1 MPYQALLLFGGMM
14 KRIGAFLVVCV
25 LLFSATTVSRA
36 ALNGSVS
43 QVCTSGATV
52 YVTIT
57 AIATV
62 SNTSGGEQVG
72 ALVNSK
78 FAWGVL
84 PVDGQSHRVTV
95 SVTLNSYEQNAAFMV
110 IAGSGNGSYTAIGTA
125 FAGSGT
131 YSTTPCTS
139 APGIG
144 IPTGFVLRTAVCT
157 TPINDAPNGTIIGSN
172 KLLAG
177 QTWFVNPISAKAANG
192 TRWVEVF
199 IGSPVTVFVPAACI
213 A

>member
-1 MPYQALLLFGGMM
+1 M
-14 KRIGAFLVVCV
+14 KHISAFLIVCV
-25 LLFSATTVSRA
+25 LLFSATNVSHA
-36 ALNGSVS
+36 ALNAFVS

-57 AIATV
+57 AVGTV
-62 SNTSGGEQVG
+62 ANTPGGEQVG

-78 FAWGVL
+78 LAWGVL

-95 SVTLNSYEQNAAFMV
+95 SVTLAAYEQNAPFTV
-110 IAGSGNGSYTAIGTA
+110 IAGSGNGSYTALGTA

-131 YSTTPCTS
+131 YSTTPCAS
-139 APGIG
+139 ASSIG
-144 IPTGFVLRTAVCT
+144 IPTGFVLRTSVCT
-157 TPINDAPNGTIIGSN
+157 TPINDAPNGNVIGSN

-177 QTWFVNPISAKAANG
+177 QTWFVNPTSTKASNG
-192 TRWVEVF
+192 TRWIEVF

-213 A
+213 V